1 MKKLSI
7 ILVALVAVFA
17 VACKKS
23 SPVDTIV
30 KMMNDYT
37 EKISKATSLDD
48 VMKIGQDMEKEY
60 GDFAANAIKEFGE
73 DYKPSADE
81 QKLVDEAQAK
91 FEAAMEEAVKKFTP
105 AGAEGEKAEGEEAEA
120 EEETPAEGEA
130 EAPAEEAEAPAE
142 GE

>member
-37 EKISKATSLDD
+37 EKISKAASLED

-60 GDFAANAIKEFGE
+60 GEFAAQATKEFGE

-91 FEAAMEEAVKKFTP
+91 FEAAMQEAMTKFTP
-105 AGAEGEKAEGEEAEA
+105 AGEATEKASEEAEA

>member
-37 EKISKATSLDD
+37 EKISKAASLED

-60 GDFAANAIKEFGE
+60 GEFAEKAVKEFGE

-91 FEAAMEEAVKKFTP
+91 FEAAMQEAVKKFTP
-105 AGAEGEKAEGEEAEA
+105 AEAAEEETESEEAEA

>member
-37 EKISKATSLDD
+37 EKISKAASLED

-60 GDFAANAIKEFGE
+60 GEFAEKAVKEYGE
-73 DYKPSADE
+73 DFQPSADE
-81 QKLVDEAQAK
+81 QKLLQKRQRLQLRANNHLFQKRLRGCGFHILFFIRVLL
-91 FEAAMEEAVKKFTP
+91 
-105 AGAEGEKAEGEEAEA
+105 
-120 EEETPAEGEA
+120 
-130 EAPAEEAEAPAE
+130 
-142 GE
+142 

>member
-37 EKISKATSLDD
+37 EKISKAASLED

-60 GDFAANAIKEFGE
+60 GEFAEKATKEFGE
-73 DYKPSADE
+73 DFKPSADE

-91 FEAAMEEAVKKFTP
+91 FEAAMQEAMTKFAPAAEASEEAS
-105 AGAEGEKAEGEEAEA
+105 EEAEA

>member
-37 EKISKATSLDD
+37 EKISKAASLED

-60 GDFAANAIKEFGE
+60 TEFAEKATKEYGE

-91 FEAAMEEAVKKFTP
+91 FEAAMQEAMTKFAPAAGGESEEEAT
-105 AGAEGEKAEGEEAEA
+105 EEAT
-120 EEETPAEGEA
+120 EEEAPAEDAEA
-130 EAPAEEAEAPAE
+130 APAEEAEAPAE